1 MEYFKTECADI
12 HSNHSV
18 TNKITAIMIKK
29 LMIIIIII
37 IIITI
42 IIIIRTLYV
51 TEGFSTLKR
60 I

>member
-37 IIITI
+37 IITI

>member
-18 TNKITAIMIKK
+18 TNKITVIMIEK

-37 IIITI
+37 ITTI
-42 IIIIRTLYV
+42 II
-51 TEGFSTLKR
+51 
-60 I
+60 

>member
-29 LMIIIIII
+29 LMIIIIILLLILI
-37 IIITI
+37 IIITTI
-42 IIIIRTLYV
+42 IIIIRTLYWYQN
-51 TEGFSTLKR
+51 
-60 I
+60 